1 MSDRECMKEKASSE
15 SSTQRH
21 THTHFDRNTMRYY
34 TLLNL
39 FFLLNHYYYVFYVL
53 NIYICYIRFL
63 RLICAYKTNIDRYSS
78 CCLIG
83 SCYKRRRYDIK
94 NNLP

>member
-1 MSDRECMKEKASSE
+1 MSDRERMKEKASSE

-21 THTHFDRNTMRYY
+21 THFDQNTMRYY

-53 NIYICYIRFL
+53 NICIYVIFASR
-63 RLICAYKTNIDRYSS
+63 D
-78 CCLIG
+78 
-83 SCYKRRRYDIK
+83 
-94 NNLP
+94 